1 MAFAWF
7 VWDRDHRGP
16 ATLHRI
22 SWEADAPS
30 TPPPATADPPP
41 PPEPEPDDSFVIPPF
56 LRRARRAAED
66 AP

>member
-41 PPEPEPDDSFVIPPF
+41 PEPEPDDSFVIPPF